1 MYTGQSSLSRP
12 ASVLT
17 LGRETTRTGR
27 GNPPNPNRC
36 QPGRSRF
43 LKAAPLCPLTQ
54 DTAGY
59 AIRFSLVRPPKQIR
73 LACSRPRIKDPHPG
87 TPAVAASGRRSA
99 PPREHRFRRRFPVW
113 SRRWRTGRRIG
124 DAGPEGPTRR
134 MPLSA
139 HRNNPF
145 SRPKSW
151 IGPVP
156 TAPSRC
162 LYVPEGTLPTSEN
175 SL

>member
-1 MYTGQSSLSRP
+1 MYTRQFSPSRP
-12 ASVLT
+12 ALT

-36 QPGRSRF
+36 RPGRSWF
-43 LKAAPLCPLTQ
+43 LKGGTTLTSVI
-54 DTAGY
+54 AGN

-73 LACSRPRIKDPHPG
+73 LACPGQRIEDPRPG